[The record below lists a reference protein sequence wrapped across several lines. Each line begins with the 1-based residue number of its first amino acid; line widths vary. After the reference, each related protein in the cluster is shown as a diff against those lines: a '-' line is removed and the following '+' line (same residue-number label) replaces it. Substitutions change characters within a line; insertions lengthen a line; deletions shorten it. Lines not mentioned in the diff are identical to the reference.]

1 MQKKA
6 RVHLIIHG
14 YVQGIFYRASTR
26 ETALSLGLSGWV
38 RNMTDGSV
46 EALFEGPVEN
56 LHDAVEWCRQGPP
69 GAKVTRIDEKW
80 SDSKAEFDS
89 FEINHGF

>member
-1 MQKKA
+1 MQKA

-26 ETALSLGLSGWV
+26 ETALSLGLNGWV
-38 RNMTDGSV
+38 RNMADGSV
-46 EALFEGPVEN
+46 EALFEGLVEN
-56 LHDAVEWCRQGPP
+56 LHNVVEWCRQGPP

-89 FEINHGF
+89 FEIRHGF

>member
-56 LHDAVEWCRQGPP
+56 LHNAIEWCRQGPP
-69 GAKVTRIDEKW
+69 GAKVSKIDEKW

-89 FEINHGF
+89 FEIKHGF

>member
-1 MQKKA
+1 MQKA

-26 ETALSLGLSGWV
+26 ETALRLGLNGWV
-38 RNMTDGSV
+38 RNMADGNV
-46 EALFEGPVEN
+46 EALFEGSVEN
-56 LHDAVEWCRQGPP
+56 LQNAIEWCRQGPP

-80 SDSKAEFDS
+80 SDSKTEFDS
-89 FEINHGF
+89 FEIRHGF

>member
-1 MQKKA
+1 MQKA

-38 RNMTDGSV
+38 RNMADGNV
-46 EALFEGPVEN
+46 EALFEGSIDN
-56 LHDAVEWCRQGPP
+56 LHNAVEWCRQGPP
-69 GAKVTRIDEKW
+69 GAKVTKIDEKW
-80 SDSKAEFDS
+80 TDSKAEFDS
-89 FEINHGF
+89 FEIRHGL

>member
-1 MQKKA
+1 MQKA

-38 RNMTDGSV
+38 RNMADGNV
-46 EALFEGPVEN
+46 EALFEGSIEN
-56 LHDAVEWCRQGPP
+56 LRNAVKWCRQGPP

-80 SDSKAEFDS
+80 TDSKAEFDS
-89 FEINHGF
+89 FEIRHSF